1 MLLCPCFVN
10 ICDPICNNL
19 KEVSDALSTAK
30 IFSQNVTFHGYYKH
44 QYMMIFCDIVGLELQ
59 PGGAGFQLS
68 NPPVLET
75 VNLLM

>member
-1 MLLCPCFVN
+1 MDITSIN
-10 ICDPICNNL
+10 
-19 KEVSDALSTAK
+19 
-30 IFSQNVTFHGYYKH
+30 
-44 QYMMIFCDIVGLELQ
+44 MMIFCDIVGLELQ